1 MIELINS
8 VWETDGDGFY
18 DVQYVE
24 GQGPDCRGRLY
35 TRQDGTY
42 DFLAIK
48 PVSYPISNDGPVGAL
63 LRQLGRHWMRPAHMH
78 FMLMHPEYNKLV
90 TALYTR
96 EDKYATSDTGSSFLN
111 LLTTVF
117 GVKSSLLVDYIWTE
131 DVELAKQ
138 YKIPNPEKG
147 FWLLEFNFKLMEKTP
162 PKERKIKDE

>member
-1 MIELINS
+1 VTDDS

-24 GQGPDCRGRLY
+24 GQGPDCRGRLH
-35 TRQDGTY
+35 TRDDGTY

-63 LRQLGRHWMRPAHMH
+63 LRALGRHWMRPAHMH

-96 EDKYATSDTGSSFLN
+96 DDKYVTSDTGILHPNPSNSSFRSQIILDGR
-111 LLTTVF
+111 LQ
-117 GVKSSLLVDYIWTE
+117 VDRE
-131 DVELAKQ
+131 
-138 YKIPNPEKG
+138 P
-147 FWLLEFNFKLMEKTP
+147 
-162 PKERKIKDE
+162 